1 MVLSALADPSAS
13 PTPASLAGA
22 LAGATELWDRLTER
36 LTSQLGA
43 KGSWEWGG
51 PKYGWEQRFKRSG
64 RPFATLTPERG
75 AFTALVILGRDEA
88 ERVARLPLGERARAT
103 FDNARPYHDGRWL
116 YLRIETASDVADVE
130 ALLLEKLPPTL
141 RARSLPNRESR
152 AR

>member
-1 MVLSALADPSAS
+1 MVLSALADPNAS

-22 LAGATELWDRLTER
+22 LAGATEQWDRLTER